1 MTYPQEYIEF
11 LVHFHGNRDYFE
23 CHEILEEYWK
33 RTDLDHK
40 QSIWVGF
47 IQLAVAQYHYR
58 RGNLKGAFKT
68 LQKSLQIF
76 LLDQA
81 AVSRLGIDHAALTQ
95 QLKELLQKIEQHQSY
110 ESICLPI
117 LSYDLRKKCMQ
128 RSRELNMVW
137 GSRSDVSDS
146 ALVHRHKERDRTQV
160 IEERN
165 LAIKKRQIKETNSE
179 KKE

>member
-11 LVHFHGNRDYFE
+11 LVHFHGSRDYFE

-33 RTDLDHK
+33 RIDRDNK

-58 RGNLKGAFKT
+58 RGNFSGAQKT

-76 LLDQA
+76 LLNKSVVPQ
-81 AVSRLGIDHAALTQ
+81 LGVDLSALTQ
-95 QLKELLQKIEQHQSY
+95 QLNRLRERIEQRQSY
-110 ESICLPI
+110 ESINIPI
-117 LSYDLRKKCMQ
+117 HSNDLKKMCMQ
-128 RSRELNMVW
+128 RSRELNMIW
-137 GSRSDVSDS
+137 GSPSNVSDPL
-146 ALVHRHKERDRTQV
+146 LVHRHKERDRTDV
-160 IEERN
+160 IQERIEA
-165 LAIKKRQIKETNSE
+165 LRERQIKEPNSE